1 MTQPARLGSSVLRF
15 SGASCSYIIFSPPY
29 KNCLN
34 RYQMNCFKF
43 KQLRN
48 SLQLNTVCSYSLI
61 KDYFVAKSSSAA
73 PTPPDAYERLAIRV
87 QKIINSTNA
96 QKAKAALIFRL
107 PDEPEDEWERLL
119 EEIAENDNVTL
130 AYRDDGGVQIFWV
143 VPKED

>member
-1 MTQPARLGSSVLRF
+1 MHVQPT
-15 SGASCSYIIFSPPY
+15 
-29 KNCLN
+29 KE
-34 RYQMNCFKF
+34 
-43 KQLRN
+43 
-48 SLQLNTVCSYSLI
+48 YS
-61 KDYFVAKSSSAA
+61 VAKSSSAA
-73 PTPPDAYERLAIRV
+73 PNPPDAYERLATRV

-107 PDEPEDEWERLL
+107 PEEPEDEWQRLL

>member
-1 MTQPARLGSSVLRF
+1 MCVQPTKEF
-15 SGASCSYIIFSPPY
+15 S
-29 KNCLN
+29 
-34 RYQMNCFKF
+34 
-43 KQLRN
+43 
-48 SLQLNTVCSYSLI
+48 
-61 KDYFVAKSSSAA
+61 VAKSSSAA
-73 PTPPDAYERLAIRV
+73 PTPPDAYERLALRV

-107 PDEPEDEWERLL
+107 PDEPVDEWERLL

>member
-1 MTQPARLGSSVLRF
+1 MHAQ
-15 SGASCSYIIFSPPY
+15 
-29 KNCLN
+29 
-34 RYQMNCFKF
+34 
-43 KQLRN
+43 
-48 SLQLNTVCSYSLI
+48 LI
-61 KDYFVAKSSSAA
+61 KECSVAKSSSAV
-73 PTPPDAYERLAIRV
+73 PTPPDAYTRLAIRV

-107 PDEPEDEWERLL
+107 PEEPEDDWQRLL